1 MLKIYTDSSMSS
13 KDYLLDVE
21 AEFDIDEPII
31 ESMYTDDLSVSILEK
46 MEGMTSR
53 NGKYIEAKFGTV
65 SIMDI
70 STGCKGLLL
79 CVTRNNDCIVN
90 IDEMGNNAIKL
101 LAEISMNKDIE
112 VVTHQVLKYFP
123 DNFQC
128 YVNNEKCD
136 KDDIPYA
143 LAEIL
148 GEETF

>member
-13 KDYLLDVE
+13 KEYLLDVE

-31 ESMYTDDLSVSILEK
+31 DSMYMDDLSTSILKK
-46 MEGMTSR
+46 MEGMISR

-70 STGCKGLLL
+70 STGCKALLL
-79 CVTRNNDCIVN
+79 CSTRNNDW
-90 IDEMGNNAIKL
+90 EMVGSDMSTL
-101 LAEISMNKDIE
+101 QKDIE
-112 VVTHQVLKYFP
+112 VVTHRVLKYFP

-128 YVNNEKCD
+128 YINNEKCD